1 MPKQLQ
7 IDPGQTYTADTIR
20 FADIPVHAYQPD
32 LAAERERWGED
43 RLRCALRDM
52 LMLREFE
59 SMLHAFKSTG
69 TYRGIEYAYN
79 GPAHLSVGQEA
90 AAVGSAMALA
100 PKDQIFGSHRSHGE
114 ILAKGLVAIAEMD
127 ADRIDAITAAH
138 DDGRL
143 ASFVAAHIGDAGGNA
158 GEGFLLAGVL
168 AEIFMRDV
176 GFNRGM
182 GGSMHAFFTPFGA
195 YPNNAIVGGSAGIA
209 VGAALRAQLTGSDA
223 VVLANLGDGSTGC
236 GLIWES
242 MNFAGMGQFRS
253 LWTPPFDRHPPVLF
267 CFTNNFYA
275 MGGQTRGETMA
286 WDRLSRIGA
295 GVGPDQLHAETVDG
309 SNPLAVADAV
319 TRKAALL
326 RAGDGPALLDIE
338 CYRYSGHS
346 TTDTNAYRSRDEMKA
361 WQAHDPI
368 ARFRERLV
376 DGGVISDAEVE
387 AMTESVAAQI
397 EAVTRAVVDR
407 QKAPAIDLK
416 SNPTIIGDM
425 TFNGEMINP
434 ASQATDLLIDP
445 ADSKAVQSIARKSRS
460 GFDAEGGI
468 LSPMR
473 AVTLRD
479 ALSEAILHHLVHDES
494 LIAYGE
500 ECRDWGGAFGVH
512 RGFADIIPY
521 HRLFNSPIS
530 EAAIVSTAV
539 GYALAGGRALVELMY
554 ADFIGRAGDEIFNQL
569 AKWQAMSA
577 GELRLPVVLRA
588 SVGSKYGAQHSQ
600 DWSSLITH
608 VPGLRVIYPATPS
621 DAKGLMMTALA
632 GNDPTMVF
640 ESQRLY
646 DKVETFDSKGVPAGI
661 YRLEFGQAM
670 VRRAG
675 DDVTILTIG
684 PSLYPALT
692 AADELSSHGI
702 EAEIIDART
711 LVPFD
716 YETVLASVAK
726 TGRLIIVCEAVERG
740 SFANTVSS
748 NVTRLAFAD
757 LKAAP
762 IVLGAPNWIAPG
774 ADMEDSY
781 APQPHDICDAILGD
795 FFAEKRVN
803 RRGNRDWDIIDMAR
817 RGI

>member
-127 ADRIDAITAAH
+127 ADRIDAIIAAH

-253 LWTPPFDRHPPVLF
+253 LWTPPFDQHPPVLF

-539 GYALAGGRALVELMY
+539 GYALVGGRALVELMY

-646 DKVETFDSKGVPAGI
+646 DKVETFDPKGVPDGI

>member
-646 DKVETFDSKGVPAGI
+646 DKVETFDPKGVPDGI

>member
-646 DKVETFDSKGVPAGI
+646 DKVETFDPKGVPAGI

-748 NVTRLAFAD
+748 NVTRLAFAE

>member
-20 FADIPVHAYQPD
+20 FADIPVHAYQPN

-43 RLRCALRDM
+43 RLRRALRDM

-445 ADSKAVQSIARKSRS
+445 VDSKAVQSIARKSRS

-646 DKVETFDSKGVPAGI
+646 DKVETFDPKGVPDGI

-781 APQPHDICDAILGD
+781 APQPYDICDAILGD